1 MVIISLPKKRKVGIL
16 LSNLK
21 NSETAKNLMRAFAG
35 ESQAR
40 NRYTIAADK
49 AKDQKLAVVEAVFR
63 FTADQER
70 AHAEV
75 FYEHLKEL
83 DGEEIVI
90 DGSFPINMT
99 ESVAQL
105 LNYAKANEYKE
116 HDDVYQAFAKV
127 AEAEGFTKIATDFK
141 NIAKIEKIHGDRFA
155 KLAELIESGKL
166 FLSDAECGWMCLNC
180 GNTITTKGVP
190 EKCPVCN
197 AEKGF
202 FIRLSFAPYT
212 E

>member
-1 MVIISLPKKRKVGIL
+1 MAE
-16 LSNLK
+16 LK
-21 NSETAKNLMRAFAG
+21 TSETAKNLMRAFAG

-63 FTADQER
+63 FTAEQER

-83 DGEEIVI
+83 DGEEITV
-90 DGSFPINMT
+90 DGGYPVNVT
-99 ESVAQL
+99 ESVLEL
-105 LNYAKANEYKE
+105 LKYAAGNEYKE
-116 HDDVYQAFAKV
+116 HDDVYQAFAKT
-127 AEAEGFTKIATDFK
+127 AEDEGFAKIAVDFK
-141 NIAKIEKIHGDRFA
+141 NIAKIEKMHGDRFA
-155 KLAELIESGKL
+155 KLAQWLESGKL
-166 FLSDAECGWMCLNC
+166 FVADAECGWMCLNC
-180 GNTITTKGVP
+180 GNVIETKGAP

-197 AEKGF
+197 ADQGF
-202 FIRLSFAPYT
+202 FIRLSLAPYT

>member
-1 MVIISLPKKRKVGIL
+1 
-16 LSNLK
+16 
-21 NSETAKNLMRAFAG
+21 MRAFAG

-63 FTADQER
+63 FTAEQER

-83 DGEEIVI
+83 DGEEMTI
-90 DGSFPINMT
+90 DASFPVNVT
-99 ESVAQL
+99 ESVVEL
-105 LNYAKANEYKE
+105 LKYAAGNEYKE
-116 HDDVYQAFAKV
+116 HDDVYKAFAQV
-127 AEAEGFTKIATDFK
+127 AEDEGFAKIAVDFK
-141 NIAKIEKIHGDRFA
+141 NIAKIEKMHGDRFA
-155 KLAELIESGKL
+155 KLAELLDSGKL
-166 FLSDAECGWMCLNC
+166 FVADAECGWMCLNC
-180 GNTITTKGVP
+180 GNVIETKGAP

-197 AEKGF
+197 ADQGF
-202 FIRLSFAPYT
+202 FIRLALAPYT

>member
-1 MVIISLPKKRKVGIL
+1 
-16 LSNLK
+16 
-21 NSETAKNLMRAFAG
+21 MRAFAG

-63 FTADQER
+63 FTAEQER

-83 DGEEIVI
+83 DGSEVTV
-90 DGSFPINMT
+90 DGGYPVNVT
-99 ESVAQL
+99 ESVQQL
-105 LNYAKANEYKE
+105 LKYASENEFKE
-116 HDDVYQAFAKV
+116 YDDVYPAFAKT
-127 AEAEGFTKIATDFK
+127 AEDEGFAKIAADFK
-141 NIAKIEKIHGDRFA
+141 NIAKIEQMHGNRFA
-155 KLAELIESGKL
+155 KLAELMESGKL
-166 FLSDAECGWMCLNC
+166 FLADAECGWMCLNC
-180 GNTITTKGVP
+180 GNVIETKGAP

-202 FIRLSFAPYT
+202 FVRLKFAPYT

>member
-1 MVIISLPKKRKVGIL
+1 
-16 LSNLK
+16 
-21 NSETAKNLMRAFAG
+21 MRSFAG

-63 FTADQER
+63 FTAEQER

-83 DGEEIVI
+83 DGEEIVV
-90 DGSFPINMT
+90 DGGYPVNVT
-99 ESVAQL
+99 ESVVQL
-105 LNYAKANEYKE
+105 LRYAAGNEYKE
-116 HDDVYQAFAKV
+116 HDDVYQAFAKT
-127 AEAEGFTKIATDFK
+127 AEEEGFAKIAVDFK
-141 NIAKIEKIHGDRFA
+141 NIAKIEKLHGDRFA
-155 KLAELIESGKL
+155 KLAELLESGKL
-166 FLSDAECGWMCLNC
+166 FLSDVECGWMCLNC
-180 GNTITTKGVP
+180 GNVIETKGVP

-197 AEKGF
+197 ADKGF
-202 FIRLSFAPYT
+202 FVRLAMAPYT

>member
-1 MVIISLPKKRKVGIL
+1 MDE
-16 LSNLK
+16 LK

-63 FTADQER
+63 FTAEQER
-70 AHAEV
+70 AHAEA

-83 DGEEIVI
+83 DGEEICV
-90 DGSFPINMT
+90 DGGYPVNVT
-99 ESVAQL
+99 ESVLQL
-105 LNYAKANEYKE
+105 LKYAAGNEYKE
-116 HDDVYQAFAKV
+116 YDDVYQSFAKT
-127 AEAEGFTKIATDFK
+127 AEEEGFAKIAVDFK
-141 NIAKIEKIHGDRFA
+141 NIAEIEKRHGDRFA
-155 KLAELIESGKL
+155 KLAEWLEGGKL

-180 GNTITTKGVP
+180 GNVIETKGAP

-197 AEKGF
+197 ADQGF
-202 FIRLSFAPYT
+202 FIRLTMAPYT